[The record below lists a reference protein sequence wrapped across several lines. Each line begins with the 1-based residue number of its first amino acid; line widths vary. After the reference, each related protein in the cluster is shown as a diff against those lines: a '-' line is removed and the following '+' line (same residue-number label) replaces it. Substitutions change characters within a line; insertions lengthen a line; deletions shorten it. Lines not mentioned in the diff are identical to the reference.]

1 MSNADMHG
9 MAPDKSP
16 VALLIIDV
24 INDLEF
30 EGAELI
36 GRYIPPMAKRLSE
49 LKHRAK
55 EAKIPVIYANDNYG
69 IWQSNF
75 NKIIDR
81 CLQQNV
87 RGTPLVKLLKPDE
100 DDYFVLKP
108 KHSGFYST
116 TLEVLLEHL
125 GTRTVIITGIAGDIC
140 VLFTAN
146 DAYMRDYKVY
156 VPSDCCA
163 SNEASDNDHVLSLM
177 EHILKAD
184 IRPSSELDLAAL
196 ITEAEEEG
204 PGHPAPSD

>member
-1 MSNADMHG
+1 MENANENMHG

-36 GRYIPPMAKRLSE
+36 ARYIQSMAKRIAE
-49 LKHRAK
+49 LKQRAR
-55 EAKIPVIYANDNYG
+55 EQNIPVIYANDNYG

-75 NKIIDR
+75 SKLIDR
-81 CLQQNV
+81 CLNEDV
-87 RGTPLVKLLKPDE
+87 RGKPLVKLLKPDE

-125 GTRTVIITGIAGDIC
+125 GTRTVIITGIAGNIC

-163 SNEASDNDHVLSLM
+163 SNEKADNDYVLSLM
-177 EHILKAD
+177 EQILKAD
-184 IRPSSELDLAAL
+184 TRSSTALDLPGMIA
-196 ITEAEEEG
+196 EARE
-204 PGHPAPSD
+204 